1 MPGTRSSTS
10 PPPIGGDPA
19 SRVTPPGSKP
29 QDFHQLMRY
38 RIMDVLLVA
47 SPYDSF
53 VLEEAGQIGERMV
66 GEFRNLDLHYGPGLT
81 TVATGREALEL
92 VSGPSRFNIVVC
104 GLHLDD
110 MDGAELARKVREL
123 DRDIPVV
130 LLAFDARQMKDFT
143 RNREL
148 SAVERMFLWQGDARI
163 LLAIVKYVE
172 DRRNVVPDTRSM
184 GVQVI
189 LLVED
194 NVRYYSSFLP
204 AIYAELLHHSRRLV
218 SEGVN
223 VSDKIMRMRARP
235 KILLC
240 TSYEEAWRA
249 FTQFQ
254 DDVLGVI
261 SDIEFPMD
269 GAAAPDAGLEL
280 ARRLRATW
288 PDVPV
293 LLQSSSPDHWVGA
306 YDVGASFLLKG
317 SPTLLADLR
326 RFMIDYLGFGDFVF
340 RDPDGTTVGRAHDLK
355 TLEDRL
361 AAVPA
366 SSIRYHGERNHFSSW
381 LKARTEFAL
390 ADALRPRKLSD
401 FRDAEGMRRWLIDAI
416 ASYRRSR
423 SLSVVADYQRDGFD
437 PQHSFQR
444 IGGGSLGGK
453 ARGLAFMRMLLGRQQ
468 VARGLGAVIVSVPS
482 AVVLATDVFDRFIDD
497 NDLREF
503 ATHSTDDQVIERR
516 FLAARFPDDV
526 REDLAAMLRVVTVP
540 LAVRSSSLLEDSQ
553 HQPFAGIYETFMV
566 PNRGDTLAERLSALI
581 AAIIRVYASMF
592 SRTAKEYLRATPY
605 RLEEE
610 KMAVIV
616 QRVVG
621 AAHGERFYPDFSGV
635 ARSHNFY
642 PAHPAT
648 TDDGVAAVALGLG
661 RSVVAEGNCLRFCPR
676 YPQHLQ
682 QHASV
687 KSMLASA
694 QRTFWALQLEGEGEG
709 EGGGQRAAA
718 AAQHG
723 SEVQLPLSVAE
734 ADGTLAAVASTYSH
748 ENHAIYDGIS
758 RAGVRVVTFAP
769 VLKQEQFPLAPLLER
784 LLAIGRWGMGGPV
797 ELEFAVDLRRRELA
811 FLQLRPLAL
820 SQESEELILD
830 DVTAA
835 ELIGRSD
842 HVLGNGRIDDLH
854 DVVVVDQRAFDRASS
869 RRTAAEV
876 AQMNAALAGRPYLLI
891 GVGRWGS
898 SDPWL
903 GIPVS
908 WEQISG
914 ARVIVEAGFA
924 DFVVTPS
931 QGTHFFQNL
940 TSFNVGYFTINAG
953 EETGGGAF
961 IDWQWLAA
969 QPAVSETSSVR
980 HLRFA
985 EPVIVKMNGR
995 KNQGVIY
1002 KPR

>member
-1 MPGTRSSTS
+1 
-10 PPPIGGDPA
+10 
-19 SRVTPPGSKP
+19 
-29 QDFHQLMRY
+29 
-38 RIMDVLLVA
+38 MDVLLVA

-53 VLEEAGQIGERMV
+53 VLEEAGQISERMV

-81 TVATGREALEL
+81 TVATGREALAL

-143 RNREL
+143 RNRDL

-172 DRRNVVPDTRSM
+172 DRRNVVPDTQSM

-240 TSYEEAWRA
+240 SSYEEAWEA
-249 FTQFQ
+249 FTRFH

-261 SDIEFPMD
+261 SDIEFPM
-269 GAAAPDAGLEL
+269 GGKPAPDAGLEL
-280 ARRLRATW
+280 ARRLRADW

-355 TLEDRL
+355 TLEERL

-366 SSIRYHGERNHFSSW
+366 SSIRFHGERNHFSSW

-390 ADALRPRKLSD
+390 ADELRPRKLSD
-401 FRDAEGMRRWLIDAI
+401 FSDAEGMRRWLIDAI
-416 ASYRRSR
+416 AAYRRSR
-423 SLSVVADYQRDGFD
+423 SLSVVADYQRDNFD

-482 AVVLATDVFDRFIDD
+482 AVVLATDVFDRFIEE
-497 NDLREF
+497 NDLREL

-516 FLAARFPDDV
+516 FLASRFPDDV
-526 REDLAAMLRVVTVP
+526 REDLAAMLRVVEGP

-566 PNRGDTLAERLSALI
+566 ANRGGALADRLNELI

-621 AAHGERFYPDFSGV
+621 SPHGARFYPDFSGV

-676 YPQHLQ
+676 YPQHLP

-694 QRTFWALQLEGEGEG
+694 QRTFWALQLEPERGGDGESQPG
-709 EGGGQRAAA
+709 
-718 AAQHG
+718 AQHG
-723 SEVQLPLSVAE
+723 SEVQLPLAAAE

-769 VLKQEQFPLAPLLER
+769 VLKQELFPLAPLLDR
-784 LLAIGRWGMGGPV
+784 LLAIGRWGMGAPV

-820 SQESEELILD
+820 SQESEELVLGGEAS
-830 DVTAA
+830 T

-842 HVLGNGRIDDLH
+842 HVLGNGRIDDLY

-953 EETGGGAF
+953 PESRGAAF
-961 IDWQWLAA
+961 IDWQWLAS
-969 QPAVSETSSVR
+969 QPAVSESGSVR

-995 KNQGVIY
+995 KNEGVIC
-1002 KPR
+1002 KPRR